1 MVGNSQAYDETLWRY
16 REAKVTSVARH
27 HIVYNNKGEA
37 KQTSTESAQGS
48 HEVDAVMIDL
58 EGDMDHGD
66 SGGPVLNSK
75 GEVIA
80 INHSSNHDGF
90 VAR

>member
-1 MVGNSQAYDETLWRY
+1 M
-16 REAKVTSVARH
+16 ARH

-58 EGDMDHGD
+58 EATWTTATAAPG
-66 SGGPVLNSK
+66 S
-75 GEVIA
+75 
-80 INHSSNHDGF
+80 
-90 VAR
+90 